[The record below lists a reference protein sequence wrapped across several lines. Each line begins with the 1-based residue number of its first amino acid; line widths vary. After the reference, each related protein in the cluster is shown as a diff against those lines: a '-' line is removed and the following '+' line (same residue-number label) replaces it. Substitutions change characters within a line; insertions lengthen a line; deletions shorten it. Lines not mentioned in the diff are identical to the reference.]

1 MKKYLLVLYLI
12 ILVACDDNTYQEDH
26 DKCITSL
33 STKEDCANVDL
44 KIKENYCCLSY
55 KESEKDDPA
64 SNSCEYVTEEVYYT
78 YTNSKYYAL
87 EKERIGFNCH
97 NELKRDR
104 GYADCSS
111 WENQDYNMIYECK
124 NGNANL
130 TKEIYTFTESEKK
143 ILNDENHCLAY
154 KFQYTHE
161 IITNKNCSGALLTD
175 QAKKEGITCAL
186 YEFAYTLK
194 NREKKL
200 TRNSCYLLNP
210 DSINNEGKAKREIKN
225 FAMSLLFD
233 EEKRDFENF
242 QVSISD
248 NSNHAFSY
256 DSSTDTLKKSGSDS
270 SPNANSNDNNKASNT
285 TADNNSRLISF
296 SEFLILLLLISL

>member
-26 DKCITSL
+26 DKCITSY
-33 STKEDCANVDL
+33 STTKEDCAKADL
-44 KIKENYCCLSY
+44 KISENYCCLSY
-55 KESEKDDPA
+55 LESDKEKEGA
-64 SNSCEYVTEEVYYT
+64 VCEYVTEEVYYT

-97 NELKRDR
+97 NELKGKR
-104 GYADCSS
+104 GYTDCSS
-111 WENQDYNMIYECK
+111 GENQDYNMIYECK
-124 NGNANL
+124 NGNFNL
-130 TKEIYTFTESEKK
+130 TKEIYTFTEAEKK
-143 ILNDENHCLAY
+143 ILNDENHCLSHI
-154 KFQYTHE
+154 FQYTE
-161 IITNKNCSGALLTD
+161 EKITEKNCSEAILTD

-194 NREKKL
+194 NKKNKMI
-200 TRNSCYLLNP
+200 RNSCYLLNP

-233 EEKRDFENF
+233 DEKENFENF
-242 QVSISD
+242 EVSISD

-270 SPNANSNDNNKASNT
+270 SPNGNSNDNNKASNT
-285 TADNNSRLISF
+285 TANNNSRLISF

>member
-33 STKEDCANVDL
+33 STKEDCAKVDL

-55 KESEKDDPA
+55 KESEKDNPA

-97 NELKRDR
+97 NELLGER
-104 GYADCSS
+104 GYTDCSS
-111 WENQDYNMIYECK
+111 GENQDSNMIYECK
-124 NGNANL
+124 NGNVNL
-130 TKEIYTFTESEKK
+130 TKEIYTFTEAEKK
-143 ILNDENHCLAY
+143 ILNNENHCLAY
-154 KFQYTHE
+154 KFKYTHE

-194 NREKKL
+194 NRKNKM

-270 SPNANSNDNNKASNT
+270 SPNGNSNDNNKASNT